1 MKKMEMKKMEMEK
14 MEMEKME
21 MEKIK
26 FENNTSSSEDFDNWL
41 FCQKDLTPLVLREN
55 SNILVHLDEE
65 TISKMENGNYRIVIN
80 ISTYDFQSFLIYKDL
95 QKGIDNLLRWEW
107 AITKEYEIDKGSSFR
122 HINKGY
128 DGNDVIKCDRIITKV
143 TIISEEETLKQRS
156 QEYIYN
162 FVNKYFQNIT
172 LANEMPINYNR
183 ELYTD
188 SLKLLADSSE
198 FLKYI
203 DEDAFEDILAGR
215 RFFIFA
221 NVSFKSELVDDTIT
235 MSHSMRGLGDLLSFE
250 RYLFKKCCDWASNSF
265 YDFDQPVEFKY
276 DSVEICFEM

>member
-1 MKKMEMKKMEMEK
+1 MEK

-21 MEKIK
+21 KIKMKKMENFK

-156 QEYIYN
+156 QEYVYN

-215 RFFIFA
+215 RFFICV
-221 NVSFKSELVDDTIT
+221 NISFKSTLVDDTIK
-235 MSHSMRGLGDLLSFE
+235 MNYPIRRLDDLLYFE
-250 RYLFKKCCDWASNSF
+250 RYLFKKCYDWASNT
-265 YDFDQPVEFKY
+265 YRDCEQLVEFKY
-276 DSVEICFEM
+276 DKVEIVFEM